1 MTTGIRFTVFGA
13 LALTAL
19 TLRPSVS
26 AAGTDAT
33 KPNDLAKQKQ
43 TISDIR
49 NVGTAMWVWYKDEVA
64 AKRSDKTHKK
74 AEAEAQVTSADISA
88 VPVISR
94 QELAK
99 VLVPRYIASIP
110 EKDGWGN
117 PYEFHLNTT
126 DPNAVRV
133 MGLRSTGKDGQF
145 AGNVYEVGPFAP
157 EDVQQD
163 IAWVD
168 GYFVRWPQAGQQGGA
183 N

>member
-19 TLRPSVS
+19 ALRPTVS
-26 AAGTDAT
+26 AAGTDAA
-33 KPNDLAKQKQ
+33 KPNDLDRQKQ

-49 NVGTAMWVWYKDEVA
+49 NVGTAMWVWYEDEMA
-64 AKRSDKTHKK
+64 AKRSKTDKKEET
-74 AEAEAQVTSADISA
+74 QVTSVDISA
-88 VPVISR
+88 VPVISK
-94 QELAK
+94 EDLAK

-126 DPNAVRV
+126 DPNAMRV
-133 MGLRSTGKDGQF
+133 MGLRSTGKDSQF
-145 AGNVYEVGPFAP
+145 AGNVYEVGPFTP

-168 GYFVRWPQAGQQGGA
+168 GFFVRWPQVGQ
-183 N
+183 